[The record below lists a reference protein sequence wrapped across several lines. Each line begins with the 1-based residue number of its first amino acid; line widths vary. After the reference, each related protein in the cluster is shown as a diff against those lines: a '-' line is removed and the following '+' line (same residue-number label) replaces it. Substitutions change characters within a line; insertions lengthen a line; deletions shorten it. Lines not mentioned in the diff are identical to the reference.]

1 MKILWVK
8 TDFLHPTTRG
18 GQIRTLEMLRQVHK
32 RHEVHYVAFDD
43 LSSPEG
49 LHRAPEYCTH
59 AYPVPHY
66 VIPKTSVRFAGQLAA
81 GLFSPIPVAGMRY
94 RSQEMHATIS
104 RLLSE
109 HEFDAKICDFL
120 FPAINIDDMSAWVLF
135 QHNVETTIWERHA
148 QRGRTPAHRAYFA
161 LQARRMFEWER
172 SVCRAAAHVVAVSEI
187 DEQVMRDR
195 FGSRAVSSVPTGVD
209 LDYFEKPDTS
219 RPEHDLVFV
228 GSMDWMPNIDGV
240 RWFLTEVLP
249 LIRAK
254 KPDTRIAIVGRYPP
268 PSLVAETKDD
278 PLISITGTVPDVR
291 PYLWNSTVSIVPLR
305 VGGGTRLKIFE
316 AMAAKTPVVSTTI
329 GAEGLPLKHGETIRI
344 ADTAQAFASECLDL
358 LSDSESR
365 TRMAEDALG
374 LIRARFSWGQVAR
387 RFEETLRSVQSSAT
401 QRA

>member
-32 RHEVHYVAFDD
+32 RHELHYVAFENP
-43 LSSPEG
+43 SSPEG
-49 LHRAPEYCTH
+49 LRRAPEYCTH
-59 AYPVPHY
+59 AYPVPHS
-66 VIPKTSVRFAGQLAA
+66 VVPKTSIRFAGQLAA
-81 GLFSPIPVAGMRY
+81 GLFSSIPVAGMRY
-94 RSQEMHATIS
+94 RSREMRDTIS

-120 FPAINIDDMSAWVLF
+120 FPAINIDDMSGWVLF

-161 LQARRMFEWER
+161 LQARRMFEWEQ
-172 SVCRAAAHVVAVSEI
+172 SVCRAAAHVVTVSEI

-195 FGSRAVSSVPTGVD
+195 FGVSVVSSVPTGVD
-209 LDYFEKPDTS
+209 LDYFEKPETS
-219 RPEHDLVFV
+219 QPEHDLVFV
-228 GSMDWMPNIDGV
+228 GSMDWMPNIDGI
-240 RWFLTEVLP
+240 RWFLAEVLP

-254 KPDTRIAIVGRYPP
+254 KPDCRIAIVGRYPP
-268 PSLVAETKDD
+268 PSLAAEAKND

-329 GAEGLPLKHGETIRI
+329 GAEGLPLRHGETIRI
-344 ADTAQAFASECLDL
+344 ADTRAGVRL
-358 LSDSESR
+358 
-365 TRMAEDALG
+365 RMSG
-374 LIRARFSWGQVAR
+374 SVR
-387 RFEETLRSVQSSAT
+387 RFGSPDKDGRGCAPADSRQIFVGPS
-401 QRA
+401 RAPL